1 MFEDSLLESLGQG
14 KRKSTTVLISG
25 AVHLAMIAILIL
37 IPLIS
42 YSELPRQ
49 QLMTLLIA
57 PPPPPPPP
65 PPPAPEIVPA
75 QPVVIKQVQID
86 PGTIVQPT
94 EIPKEIARIVE
105 SAPPPSTAGVVGGT
119 RSGVL
124 SGVLGGVLR
133 AQEEAAPPPPP
144 PPPPP
149 LPPPP
154 PQRVRVGGNVIA
166 ANLVSQ
172 VKPVYPPLAKQARIQ
187 GVVVLE
193 AEISKEGTIDNLKVI
208 TGHPLLIQAA
218 IDAVKQWRYKPTLL
232 NGEPV
237 PVVTTI
243 TVNFAFSQ

>member
-1 MFEDSLLESLGQG
+1 MFEDSLLESSGQMRAKKG
-14 KRKSTTVLISG
+14 ATVLISTV
-25 AVHLAMIAILIL
+25 VHVVLITVLIL

-42 YSELPRQ
+42 YSELPKA
-49 QLMTLLIA
+49 QLMTMLIA

-65 PPPAPEIVPA
+65 PPAPVDVAPPK
-75 QPVVIKQVQID
+75 PVVIKQVQID

-105 SAPPPSTAGVVGGT
+105 SAPPPTTGVAGGVRG
-119 RSGVL
+119 GVL
-124 SGVLGGVLR
+124 TGVLGGVLK

-149 LPPPP
+149 PAAT
-154 PQRVRVGGNVIA
+154 QRVRVGGNVIA

-193 AEISKEGTIDNLKVI
+193 AQISKEGTIEDLKVV

-218 IDAVKQWRYKPTLL
+218 IDAVKQWRYKPTML
-232 NGEPV
+232 NSEPV

>member
-1 MFEDSLLESLGQG
+1 MFEDSLIESGG
-14 KRKSTTVLISG
+14 RMKTKKFTTVLFST
-25 AVHLAMIAILIL
+25 AVHVLLIVVLVL

-65 PPPAPEIVPA
+65 P
-75 QPVVIKQVQID
+75 
-86 PGTIVQPT
+86 
-94 EIPKEIARIVE
+94 
-105 SAPPPSTAGVVGGT
+105 
-119 RSGVL
+119 
-124 SGVLGGVLR
+124 
-133 AQEEAAPPPPP
+133 
-144 PPPPP
+144 
-149 LPPPP
+149 
-154 PQRVRVGGNVIA
+154 QRVRVGGSVIA
-166 ANLVSQ
+166 ANLINQ

-208 TGHPLLIQAA
+208 TGHPLLIQSA

-232 NGEPV
+232 NNEPV